1 MKFLKLFS
9 KNKEEPEKPK
19 VEPEEAPV
27 QSAITYSIDET
38 GEIFIDV
45 TLGDFNDENIK
56 LLANLLVNVASAK
69 AHLSTMEMLKE
80 NFDAEREEEAF
91 GKLVNIVVSQQ
102 LLSASEELLARKEP
116 EEPCIKPSDMI

>member
-9 KNKEEPEKPK
+9 KDKEEPK
-19 VEPEEAPV
+19 VEPEETPV
-27 QSAITYSIDET
+27 QSSVTYSIDET

-45 TLGDFNDENIK
+45 TLGDFDDENIK
-56 LLANLLVNVASAK
+56 LLANLLVSVASAK

-80 NFDAEREEEAF
+80 NFDAEGEEEAF

-102 LLSASEELLARKEP
+102 LLAASEELLARKEP